1 MLRSLEVD
9 ARQFFKGSAWWGKL
23 IGAFLGYIMAGPA
36 GAFLGILIGNFFDRG
51 LSEHFSKPHWAY
63 HNEKNKSLR
72 TLFSKTIFAVMGH
85 LAKIDG
91 RVTPQ
96 EITFAKLIMQ
106 ELGLSQRQRELA
118 EAYFKQGKN
127 PAYDLKDNILA
138 LRKACV
144 NKPQLITIFIDITYR
159 AAKVKGLTI
168 KKQKSLDIIL
178 NYLGFAPLN
187 EQFNFYEDFSY
198 QKHRQQHSSKQNH
211 GQSKP
216 HHALDH
222 AYGILAVAPEA
233 NKQEVKRAYRK
244 LLSLHHPDKLIA
256 QGLPEAQIKRA
267 NEKTQKI
274 VKAYEEICDY
284 KGW

>member
-1 MLRSLEVD
+1 MD
-9 ARQFFKGSAWWGKL
+9 ARQFFKGSTWWGKL

-36 GAFLGILIGNFFDRG
+36 GAFFGILVGNFFDRG

-63 HNEKNKSLR
+63 HSEKSKSLR
-72 TLFSKTIFAVMGH
+72 TLFYKTIFAVMGH

-106 ELGLSQRQRELA
+106 ELGLSQQQKESA
-118 EAYFKQGKN
+118 EVYFSEGKK
-127 PAYDLKDNILA
+127 PDYDLQNNILA
-138 LRKACV
+138 FRKACAH
-144 NKPQLITIFIDITYR
+144 NPPLITIFIDITYR
-159 AAKVKGLTI
+159 AAKVNGLTV
-168 KKQKSLDIIL
+168 KKQQSLDIIL
-178 NYLGFAPLN
+178 NYLGFAPLK
-187 EQFNFYEDFSY
+187 EQFHFYEDFSY
-198 QKHRQQHSSKQNH
+198 QKHRQHYSSRQNH
-211 GQSKP
+211 GAP
-216 HHALDH
+216 HHTLDH
-222 AYGILAVAPEA
+222 AYGILAVTPEA